1 MAVSIAMPWTDG
13 ERTMQDLLRV
23 PPDDNPTSSFLTP
36 QAAAML
42 TRAPLLA
49 LGAVDADGR
58 PWATVWGGETGFS
71 QPLGNSIIGI
81 RSPVDRRFDP
91 VVQALVD
98 GKVDGEVVKE
108 EGRGRMVAGLPI
120 DLVTRKR
127 VKIYGRMMVASLA
140 KLGEVQEGEGE
151 KKDGGDDAVGQMQV
165 VMNVEQ
171 SLGNCPKYLNSRKI
185 TPATAQ
191 PELIS
196 DSPILSSEARAL
208 IAKADLF
215 FISSTNS
222 THDMDVNH
230 RGGPT
235 GFVRILPSDSP
246 SSPTTLV
253 YPEYS
258 GNRYYSTVGNMHTT
272 PLAGLCIPD
281 FTTGTVLYATGTT
294 TIQVGAA
301 ASALLPR
308 SNLTISITLTSARLV
323 RHGLSFRGSPA
334 PGVGSAAAELVSP
347 TTIGMSPYN
356 PPVRLLA
363 AEGNLLSSVTAA
375 GPSLTAT
382 LTRKT
387 LLTPDVARLTFTL
400 STPTAVQPGQWVAL
414 DASGELSIGYS
425 HMRND
430 DPTSLNDDFIRTF
443 TVTGAS
449 AWGGNAATPLP
460 PSAAFDVTV
469 RRHGPVTALLLA
481 ASDRAGLE
489 LAVRGFGG
497 EFRVP
502 LEESPEDA
510 VVPFVAGGVG
520 ITPLLAELAH
530 GLDAARVA
538 LFWTLRAG
546 DAALVREVLGAY
558 PGLAGRARVFVTGVK
573 EGEGKDVVEGLQ
585 GVGAV
590 VECRRLGRGDLVDGG
605 VESARWYLCAGT
617 PLRKQVVGWLEG
629 KGEVL
634 FEDFNF

>member
-58 PWATVWGGETGFS
+58 PWATVWGG
-71 QPLGNSIIGI
+71 
-81 RSPVDRRFDP
+81 
-91 VVQALVD
+91 
-98 GKVDGEVVKE
+98 
-108 EGRGRMVAGLPI
+108 
-120 DLVTRKR
+120 
-127 VKIYGRMMVASLA
+127 
-140 KLGEVQEGEGE
+140 
-151 KKDGGDDAVGQMQV
+151 
-165 VMNVEQ
+165 
-171 SLGNCPKYLNSRKI
+171 NCPKYLNSRKI

-196 DSPILSSEARAL
+196 DSPILSSEARAV

-375 GPSLTAT
+375 VPSLTAT

-449 AWGGNAATPLP
+449 AWGSSAPTPLP

-502 LEESPEDA
+502 LEEDENEDA

-546 DAALVREVLGAY
+546 DAALTQK
-558 PGLAGRARVFVTGVK
+558 F
-573 EGEGKDVVEGLQ
+573 
-585 GVGAV
+585 
-590 VECRRLGRGDLVDGG
+590 
-605 VESARWYLCAGT
+605 
-617 PLRKQVVGWLEG
+617 
-629 KGEVL
+629 
-634 FEDFNF
+634 